1 MQTIVIWAVVIVTTS
16 HLGRKDVCEVPDSP
30 AQRGRESRSV
40 YIVVVVVVHGS
51 KGSGQLLESQVNNT
65 SAQQQAVISSMEIL
79 YF

>member
-1 MQTIVIWAVVIVTTS
+1 MVIVTTS

-40 YIVVVVVVHGS
+40 YIVVVVVVVHGS
-51 KGSGQLLESQVNNT
+51 KGSGQLLESLVNT
-65 SAQQQAVISSMEIL
+65 TAATVISSMEIL